1 MGEILKMLFEWNPG
15 LMTAI
20 VVGSILVVIT
30 LVYKSIF
37 RDPPRFPQ
45 ARYPGDQQA
54 IQSAFHKVALKE
66 HEEWGKGLGRSIFL
80 NRPGGAG
87 IIALIVILIAFC
99 VVVIGGFGYILPNSV
114 NPLLVQ
120 SGETCTGFR
129 NEAIVYLPEGVE
141 KIPGDICNG
150 VVVPDV
156 TPTVLVL
163 TENTVPVFNPEPT
176 MTQIILPTPT
186 VEVFMTPSIELR
198 TVWGFSDHTWNEK
211 TLDGFTKVE
220 ESKNC
225 NFSDPSF
232 EVPAN
237 ASDAIIL
244 FEGSASYL
252 TSDDI
257 VNVQGSV
264 IWELV
269 NNSVVATVKSCGPA
283 FTKFSLWVK

>member
-20 VVGSILVVIT
+20 VVGSILVAIT
-30 LVYKSIF
+30 LGYKKIF
-37 RDPPRFPQ
+37 KDPPRIPE
-45 ARYPGDQQA
+45 AKYRGDQA
-54 IQSAFHKVALKE
+54 SIQNAFNRVALRE
-66 HEEWGKGLGRSIFL
+66 SEEWGKGLGRSIFL

-99 VVVIGGFGYILPNSV
+99 VVVIGGLGYFLPDSV

-150 VVVPDV
+150 VVVLEA
-156 TPTVLVL
+156 TPTVQVL
-163 TENTVPVFNPEPT
+163 TENTVPVVIPEST

-186 VEVFMTPSIELR
+186 AEVYMTPSIDLR
-198 TVWGFSDHTWNEK
+198 TVWGFNDQTWNEK
-211 TLDGFTKVE
+211 TLDGFTKVG
-220 ESKNC
+220 ESKSC

-244 FEGSASYL
+244 FEGSVSYL
-252 TSDDI
+252 ASDDI
-257 VNVQGSV
+257 VNVQGTV
-264 IWELV
+264 IWELT
-269 NNSVVATVKSCGPA
+269 NDSVVATVKSCGPA